1 MKWDLII
8 FDCDGV
14 LVDSEAIGNKFI
26 AEALT
31 ALGIETSTD
40 EALGEFLGGKLT
52 QIKISV
58 EKKLDKKL
66 PDDWVDK
73 IYEKQ
78 FAEFK
83 RSLKPI
89 PGIENV
95 LRALMKNDVLMCVG
109 SNGPVNKMD
118 VSLSVTGLA
127 RYFCGRVF
135 SADHV
140 GIPKPAPDLYLY
152 CAEQLNC
159 IPQKCLVV
167 EDSPRGAM
175 AGVSAGMTVFGY
187 SGTDNSDDLFRAGC
201 STVSS
206 KMTDLLDFAGVLETR

>member
-31 ALGIETSTD
+31 ELGIQTSAD
-40 EALGEFLGGKLT
+40 EALAEFLGGKLT
-52 QIKISV
+52 QIKLAV
-58 EKKLDKKL
+58 ERRLDRNL

-78 FAEFK
+78 FAEFRK
-83 RSLKPI
+83 SLKPI
-89 PGIENV
+89 NGIEAV
-95 LRALMKNDVLMCVG
+95 LQELEKNAVLMCVG

-127 RYFCGRVF
+127 SYFNGRIF

-140 GIPKPAPDLYLY
+140 GVPKPAPDLYLY
-152 CAEQLNC
+152 CAKQLNC
-159 IPQKCLVV
+159 LPQRCLVV
-167 EDSPRGAM
+167 EDSPRGAT

-187 SGTDNSDDLFRAGC
+187 AGTGNNNDLQKAGC
-201 STVSS
+201 SKVSS
-206 KMTDLLDFAGVLETR
+206 EINDLLEFAGLPVSG

>member
-1 MKWDLII
+1 
-8 FDCDGV
+8 
-14 LVDSEAIGNKFI
+14 
-26 AEALT
+26 
-31 ALGIETSTD
+31 
-40 EALGEFLGGKLT
+40 
-52 QIKISV
+52 
-58 EKKLDKKL
+58 
-66 PDDWVDK
+66 
-73 IYEKQ
+73 
-78 FAEFK
+78 
-83 RSLKPI
+83 
-89 PGIENV
+89 
-95 LRALMKNDVLMCVG
+95 MKNDVLMCVG

-127 RYFCGRVF
+127 QYFRGRVF

-175 AGVSAGMTVFGY
+175 AGVSGDDCFGY
-187 SGTDNSDDLFRAGC
+187 SGTDNSDDFLELGVRPF
-201 STVSS
+201 S

>member
-14 LVDSEAIGNKFI
+14 LVDSEAIGNRFI

-95 LRALMKNDVLMCVG
+95 LRALTKNDVLICVG
-109 SNGPVNKMD
+109 DFFNYCKSCITVKDVTVLSKMFACWYTI
-118 VSLSVTGLA
+118 VFFLVLSV
-127 RYFCGRVF
+127 
-135 SADHV
+135 
-140 GIPKPAPDLYLY
+140 
-152 CAEQLNC
+152 
-159 IPQKCLVV
+159 VV
-167 EDSPRGAM
+167 
-175 AGVSAGMTVFGY
+175 
-187 SGTDNSDDLFRAGC
+187 NS
-201 STVSS
+201 
-206 KMTDLLDFAGVLETR
+206 